1 MLNIASID
9 IDNIKDTPD
18 CWVMIDILKAG
29 YKEALN
35 SNDQMRKQLQK
46 NDSMSDLAYARYQ
59 ALKTSFNESIVQLE
73 KLEKHFDKLDKEH
86 TQAMEGAF

>member
-1 MLNIASID
+1 
-9 IDNIKDTPD
+9 
-18 CWVMIDILKAG
+18 
-29 YKEALN
+29 
-35 SNDQMRKQLQK
+35 MRKQLQK

>member
-35 SNDQMRKQLQK
+35 RK
-46 NDSMSDLAYARYQ
+46 DSKSTLLVEYGEYYNQ
-59 ALKTSFNESIVQLE
+59 
-73 KLEKHFDKLDKEH
+73 
-86 TQAMEGAF
+86 